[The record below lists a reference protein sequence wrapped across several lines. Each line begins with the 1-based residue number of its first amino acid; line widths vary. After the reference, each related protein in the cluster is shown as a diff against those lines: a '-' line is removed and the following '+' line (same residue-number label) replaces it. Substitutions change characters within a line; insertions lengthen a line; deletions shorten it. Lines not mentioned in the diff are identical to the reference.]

1 MISAASCCMPQ
12 KSRAAKNSKAYLESV
27 FYEWL
32 LGGLSQ
38 DDSEN
43 FARILNTLYEKSKK
57 QSRAGFPDLL
67 ALLEGKERV

>member
-1 MISAASCCMPQ
+1 M
-12 KSRAAKNSKAYLESV
+12 
-27 FYEWL
+27 